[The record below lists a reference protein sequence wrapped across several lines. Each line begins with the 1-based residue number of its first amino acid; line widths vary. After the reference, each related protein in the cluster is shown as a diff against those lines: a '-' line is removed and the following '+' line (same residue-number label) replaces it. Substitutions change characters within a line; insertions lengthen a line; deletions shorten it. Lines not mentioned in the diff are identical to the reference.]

1 MRRLGFACALAT
13 AAILRIY
20 AVASAHV
27 TLVSS
32 TPAADSRLSESPE
45 RFRLQFSE
53 PVEAG
58 VAKAELVAPGG
69 SRTPLKLSGDP
80 RNAYVLLAPANELAP
95 GTYRLVWHV
104 VSEDGHPVSGSFVF
118 TIGETVGVP
127 PPMPAGV
134 EESSGP
140 WGPSIGGAPAAPST
154 LRGLGVGSLAAL
166 AGMLFFLTRTR
177 SAPNAGDA
185 GVARVARSLAI
196 AAPVLL
202 GLHLV
207 AWLINTAP
215 DHRLTGAWI
224 SSALG
229 STVGQ
234 GELWRTVLAIPP
246 LGALVLARRTGL
258 ALGLAVVGLLA
269 SAAVGHSAAFQPML
283 SIPLKA
289 VHLLALAA
297 WLGGL
302 AWLTMRDRND
312 VRQFIADTRSVSSVA
327 LVAVIAIA
335 LTGIGQT
342 IIIHPLSA
350 DWGSAYG
357 IGAITKTAG
366 LGVLVAFGAYHRFR
380 VLPRLST
387 GVDGT
392 AGTATVAAFGA
403 SLRRE
408 VAVLW
413 LVVIVGGFL
422 SYISPPPKPG
432 VDHSQHITS
441 GTEQ

>member
-1 MRRLGFACALAT
+1 MRRLGLACALAA

-45 RFRLQFSE
+45 QFRLEFSE

-58 VAKAELVAPGG
+58 VAKAELIATGG
-69 SRTPLKLSGDP
+69 GRTPLALMGDP
-80 RNAYVLLAPANELAP
+80 RNAYVLLAPANELEP
-95 GTYRLVWHV
+95 GAYRLVWHV

-118 TIGETVGVP
+118 TIGATVSAP
-127 PPMPAGV
+127 PPMPADV
-134 EESSGP
+134 EEAAKP
-140 WGPSIGGAPAAPST
+140 WGPSVGGAPALPST

-166 AGMLFFLTRTR
+166 AGILFFLTTARGAANST
-177 SAPNAGDA
+177 GT
-185 GVARVARSLAI
+185 GIERVARSLAI

-202 GLHLV
+202 ALHLV

-224 SSALG
+224 GAALG

-234 GELWRTVLAIPP
+234 AELWRTILAVPP
-246 LGALVLARRTGL
+246 LWALVLARRAGL
-258 ALGLAVVGLLA
+258 ALGLAIVGLLA
-269 SAAVGHSAAFQPML
+269 SAAVGHSAAFQPII

-302 AWLTMRDRND
+302 VWLSMRER
-312 VRQFIADTRSVSSVA
+312 VEPAQFIADTKRVSSVA
-327 LVAVIAIA
+327 LIAVIAIA
-335 LTGIGQT
+335 ISGIAQT
-342 IIIHPLSA
+342 LLIHPLSG
-350 DWGSAYG
+350 DWTSSYG
-357 IGAITKTAG
+357 IAAMIKVAG
-366 LGVLVAFGAYHRFR
+366 LAVLVGFGAYHRFR
-380 VLPRLST
+380 VLPALEKST
-387 GVDGT
+387 SN
-392 AGTATVAAFGA
+392 AGEFVA

-422 SYISPPPKPG
+422 SYISPPAKDG
-432 VDHSQHITS
+432 VDHSQHTHS
-441 GTEQ
+441 GSEQ